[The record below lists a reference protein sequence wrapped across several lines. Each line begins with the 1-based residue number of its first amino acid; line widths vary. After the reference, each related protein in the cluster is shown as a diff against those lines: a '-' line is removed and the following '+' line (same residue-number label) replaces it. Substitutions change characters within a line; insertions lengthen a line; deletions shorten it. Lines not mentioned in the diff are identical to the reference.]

1 MKNDLTKRDTGSLI
15 GQFVKNIEPDKNKRK
30 FTVEY
35 KLGIIERADKCK
47 IFGDL
52 GKMLKKEGLHYS
64 QLSAWKKQLSIDND
78 DNQTTEEADDHKKI
92 IQSQKREIANLKAKL
107 QKANS
112 ILKVQKFLTEIL
124 DN

>member
-1 MKNDLTKRDTGSLI
+1 MKNDLKKPAISSLI
-15 GQFVKNIEPDKNKRK
+15 GQFAQNVELDKSKRK
-30 FTVEY
+30 LTVEY

-47 IFGDL
+47 VFGEL
-52 GKMLKKEGLHYS
+52 GKMLKKEGVHYS
-64 QLSAWKKQLSIDND
+64 QLSAWKKQLSIEND
-78 DNQTTEEADDHKKI
+78 DSQTMEEANDHKKI